1 MTVYSIWHQIRTAA
15 LDDGTRSPTK
25 LGSLPNIRLESP
37 VYASMDNLPLIMGMR
52 AVLHIVPFP
61 KRTTIRFGCSTQ
73 TLKQKIR
80 ILISGQVGWIAPPE
94 RTDRQAHLSLPL
106 IHWGRSSLAWRAG
119 MACRRKRR
127 ASPASW
133 PSSWPTPLKAPRRQ
147 MDAARLQVVCAAGS
161 DMGDPYTV
169 DREPLFKPMKPSPN
183 GDRRFCFIY
192 FGGG

>member
-80 ILISGQVGWIAPPE
+80 ILISGQVGWIAPPDE
-94 RTDRQAHLSLPL
+94 LTAKLICPFHSSTGVAPHSLGVQVWHVVGSAEL
-106 IHWGRSSLAWRAG
+106 HQRAG
-119 MACRRKRR
+119 R
-127 ASPASW
+127 AHG
-133 PSSWPTPLKAPRRQ
+133 LHR
-147 MDAARLQVVCAAGS
+147 
-161 DMGDPYTV
+161 
-169 DREPLFKPMKPSPN
+169 
-183 GDRRFCFIY
+183 
-192 FGGG
+192 